1 MPSPGYIQGQYFTYE
16 QLYSSSGTIVYDLYA
31 QIPQGSGSITGS
43 ITGAVLNTSK
53 LTEVEE
59 AVTTEIPSGFV
70 AAQVV
75 GKGKALGTLIGS
87 LSGKTIVAGP
97 KDRKSTRLNSSHTVI
112 YTLSLHDAL
121 PIYGDTFGIRCCPG
135 GRKREGAWHS
145 DRQPLWQNYSC
156 RAEYTS
162 HKALHRSKHRA
173 CCSNEHS
180 GHCCSPGKGQITAE
194 PGSLTTQKG
203 APNGCNTH
211 R

>member
-31 QIPQGSGSITGS
+31 QIPQGSGSGY
-43 ITGAVLNTSK
+43 N
-53 LTEVEE
+53 
-59 AVTTEIPSGFV
+59 
-70 AAQVV
+70 
-75 GKGKALGTLIGS
+75 
-87 LSGKTIVAGP
+87 
-97 KDRKSTRLNSSHTVI
+97 
-112 YTLSLHDAL
+112 
-121 PIYGDTFGIRCCPG
+121 GDTFGIRCCPG

-194 PGSLTTQKG
+194 PGCLTTQKG

>member
-31 QIPQGSGSITGS
+31 QIPQGSGS

-97 KDRKSTRLNSSHTVI
+97 NTLLIKLYTAANTEPAAATNIVGTVV
-112 YTLSLHDAL
+112 AL
-121 PIYGDTFGIRCCPG
+121 VR
-135 GRKREGAWHS
+135 GR
-145 DRQPLWQNYSC
+145 
-156 RAEYTS
+156 
-162 HKALHRSKHRA
+162 
-173 CCSNEHS
+173 
-180 GHCCSPGKGQITAE
+180 
-194 PGSLTTQKG
+194 
-203 APNGCNTH
+203 
-211 R
+211 